1 MENLAFKK
9 ETWLN
14 KERHRKRALDGQE
27 VDVILSQKLADKAVD
42 GVITNDIDSCAILDN
57 YYDDEPQLTID
68 LGARRDVSGVTVYT
82 WQGQQ
87 DGKSSIIYFAFKP
100 CINKAPL
107 LNQALCKY
115 FLNQHQWIY

>member
-14 KERHRKRALDGQE
+14 KERHRKRALDGGQE

-42 GVITNDIDSCAILDN
+42 GIITNDINSCAILDN

-68 LGARRDVSGVTVYT
+68 LGTRRDVSGVTVYT
-82 WQGQQ
+82 WLGQQ
-87 DGKSSIIYFAFKP
+87 DGEWTTFK
-100 CINKAPL
+100 L
-107 LNQALCKY
+107 
-115 FLNQHQWIY
+115 

>member
-1 MENLAFKK
+1 MHQPVELYYLKLTSLPRRHLRLNYYLFISLVENLAFKK

-14 KERHRKRALDGQE
+14 KERHRKRALNGHE
-27 VDVILSQKLADKAVD
+27 VDVILSQKLAEKAVD
-42 GVITNDIDSCAILDN
+42 GVITNDINNCAILDN

-87 DGKSSIIYFAFKP
+87 DGK
-100 CINKAPL
+100 
-107 LNQALCKY
+107 
-115 FLNQHQWIY
+115 